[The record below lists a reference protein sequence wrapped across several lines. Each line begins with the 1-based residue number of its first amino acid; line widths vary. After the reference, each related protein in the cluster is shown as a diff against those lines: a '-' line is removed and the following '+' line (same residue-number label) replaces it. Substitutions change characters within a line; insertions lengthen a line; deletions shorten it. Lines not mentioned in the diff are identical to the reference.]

1 MFLFVFRTTDFIEK
15 TQGEIISQQ
24 VNNEVKNN
32 QNENEEKIEKDTP
45 KTREETVIVSQGNE
59 SSIFQENLVVCLCVD
74 RS

>member
-1 MFLFVFRTTDFIEK
+1 M
-15 TQGEIISQQ
+15 
-24 VNNEVKNN
+24 KNN

-74 RS
+74 RRSWILNFEILLFIVEFHTCA